1 MAAAVADAA
10 AASRQPPGPG
20 PALRWPELAAVK
32 ALMFPCIAALWI
44 SGATA
49 AAAAMTHVVHPSA
62 DDPIFLLILS
72 SLGCILL
79 HSLLSIVVF
88 VLLLRA
94 ALRDSDSILQ
104 ACGPSLRSLLRET
117 TWVHCFAAQILDV
130 LSVVGCFV
138 AMELSMGSGSR
149 ACWIGALAIDVG
161 VVISASICCF
171 DILPFTFFKLWRMKP
186 RVSAAHG
193 CVV

>member
-20 PALRWPELAAVK
+20 PALRCPELAAVK

-44 SGATA
+44 RGATA
-49 AAAAMTHVVHPSA
+49 AAAAMTHMVHPSA
-62 DDPIFLLILS
+62 VDPIFLLILS
-72 SLGCILL
+72 SWVCILL
-79 HSLLSIVVF
+79 DLLLSVVVF

-94 ALRDSDSILQ
+94 ALRDSDSILE

-117 TWVHCFAAQILDV
+117 TLVRCAAAQILDV

-138 AMELSMGSGSR
+138 AMELSMVPRSLAG
-149 ACWIGALAIDVG
+149 WIGALSIDVV
-161 VVISASICCF
+161 VVISAAICCF
-171 DILPFTFFKLWRMKP
+171 DILP
-186 RVSAAHG
+186 VSL
-193 CVV
+193 

>member
-20 PALRWPELAAVK
+20 PALRWPELAA
-32 ALMFPCIAALWI
+32 I

-104 ACGPSLRSLLRET
+104 VLRSTEINTKSISFGNSL
-117 TWVHCFAAQILDV
+117 FAQILDV